1 MAAAVVLSAAEFADA
16 VICTCYNWEGTDED
30 NAALVCD
37 ESKLVQLNDAGEIT
51 GTPCERAALN
61 KLEYS
66 IQVCPSR
73 PLARNRLRRP
83 GNEPVQC
90 AKVRVT
96 TTDRRG
102 SEGVHAHVQVSGHVH
117 LVRAIVTAEAEGY

>member
-1 MAAAVVLSAAEFADA
+1 MGRSHILAAAVVLSAAEFADA

-37 ESKLVQLNDAGEIT
+37 KSKLVQLNDAGEIT

-83 GNEPVQC
+83 GAGAAWPHLCDVC
-90 AKVRVT
+90 
-96 TTDRRG
+96 RR
-102 SEGVHAHVQVSGHVH
+102 SS
-117 LVRAIVTAEAEGY
+117 RTEACRPGARRPGLQP